1 LPAIAELNIEVTMS
15 VYVELTLASIVEPD
29 RTQYDRHVSSAEA
42 SGSTRKAVMLLLVLL
57 AVSGCVFVLAKLH
70 LARPGVPKA
79 VAGAKIV
86 LGDFYRG
93 QTTFSQKCAACH
105 GSDGKGGPIGP
116 KLDGLSL
123 SLPAAKAQI
132 DGGGSTMP
140 AGLVTGSQE
149 SDVLA
154 FLATILKS
162 PS

>member
-1 LPAIAELNIEVTMS
+1 MS
-15 VYVELTLASIVEPD
+15 VYVELTLASIVGAE
-29 RTQYDRHVSSAEA
+29 RTQYDRPVSSAEA
-42 SGSTRKAVMLLLVLL
+42 SGNGRRAVMLLLVFL

-70 LARPGVPKA
+70 LARPGIPKA
-79 VAGAKIV
+79 AAGAKVV

-105 GSDGKGGPIGP
+105 GPDGKGGPIGP

-132 DGGGSTMP
+132 DNGGATMP
-140 AGLVTGSQE
+140 GGLVTGPQE